1 MLHTNRG
8 ELNQLYNT
16 FCRVW
21 AAGGQATLT
30 TSSLDGKLTAKLEIE
45 LGQPTGAR
53 HGAPHQHEVPVSG
66 ARLQPPPTGALD
78 DLATEDQLPRLSL
91 EPGLQHIRLQKLLK
105 QQLCHFPRKLNLNRL
120 LLLLHQDPPHFSSVT
135 IVITLSS
142 LKTD

>member
-1 MLHTNRG
+1 MDSHLVPDPEHPINMKSQFLVLDFNLH
-8 ELNQLYNT
+8 QL
-16 FCRVW
+16 
-21 AAGGQATLT
+21 
-30 TSSLDGKLTAKLEIE
+30 E
-45 LGQPTGAR
+45 
-53 HGAPHQHEVPVSG
+53 HH
-66 ARLQPPPTGALD
+66 D